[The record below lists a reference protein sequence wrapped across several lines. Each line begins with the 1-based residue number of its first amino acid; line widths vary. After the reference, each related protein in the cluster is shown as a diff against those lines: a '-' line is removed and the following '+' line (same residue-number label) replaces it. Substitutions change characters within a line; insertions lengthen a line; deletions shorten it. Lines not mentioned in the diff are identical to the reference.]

1 MPRFS
6 RSAAAVMVIVGL
18 LSACG
23 SSPPE
28 GKGPDP
34 ATVKASGPGPAR
46 VTLSKEGAER
56 IGVQTAPVRRAGG
69 GRLEIPYA
77 AILYAPDGK
86 AYAFT
91 EPERLTFDRRP
102 ITVASIH
109 GRAAILSDGPPAGT
123 KVVRVGA
130 SELYGAET
138 GVAGE

>member
-1 MPRFS
+1 MPRLG
-6 RSAAAVMVIVGL
+6 RSAVAVTAVVAL

-28 GKGPDP
+28 DTARDP
-34 ATVKASGPGPAR
+34 ATVKVSRSGLAR
-46 VTLSKEGAER
+46 VTLSKQGAER
-56 IGVQTAPVRRAGG
+56 IGVRTAPVRRAGG

-77 AILYAPDGK
+77 AILYAPDGR

-91 EPERLTFDRRP
+91 EPHRLTFDRRP
-102 ITVASIH
+102 ITVASIR
-109 GRAAILSDGPPAGT
+109 GNEAILSDGPSAGA

-138 GVAGE
+138 GVEGE